1 MGSILTNLIVIKI
14 TQIVIGY
21 MFLFC
26 NILILIYRI
35 IKLCRRNNISDKII
49 LNYIIKVIYAIFG
62 CIYSISFLHNVDYYV
77 LAPLI
82 LSFFI
87 ELIYIAII
95 IILKFKDIYFND
107 KNQAKIIPEGSI
119 QKYKKKKAYKCSEK
133 KKRKKKQ

>member
-1 MGSILTNLIVIKI
+1 MGSILTNEIAIKI
-14 TQIVIGY
+14 TQIAIGY
-21 MFLFC
+21 MFLLC

-95 IILKFKDIYFND
+95 IILKFNFHRFPHN
-107 KNQAKIIPEGSI
+107 S
-119 QKYKKKKAYKCSEK
+119 S
-133 KKRKKKQ
+133 RKLTEIVCEDRGF